1 MIAKAR
7 MLFLALLL
15 AGVGVSAV
23 NVATGPLPVSAA
35 SAQSRD
41 HGSHDHGSGDHK
53 GGSNDHRGGDRQGGD
68 RQRS

>member
-7 MLFLALLL
+7 VLFLALLL

-41 HGSHDHGSGDHK
+41 AGRNHGSGDHN
-53 GGSNDHRGGDRQGGD
+53 GGSNDHRGGDRQSGGD

>member
-7 MLFLALLL
+7 MFSLALLL
-15 AGVGVSAV
+15 AGVGVSAI

-41 HGSHDHGSGDHK
+41 AGHNQGSGDHNQGK
-53 GGSNDHRGGDRQGGD
+53 NDHRGGDRRQG
-68 RQRS
+68 S